1 MKTAKVGRGL
11 RTRREPKPKPT
22 LPTKSVAA
30 FEEEYANS
38 TEGQNRHSAMARVY
52 EHLEANKRQTR
63 LVIPTKTV
71 KFGIFGDTHFGSLYE
86 DLDALNAYA
95 DACRAAKVQ
104 CMIHAGDVL
113 EGYKL
118 YRGQEF
124 ETHKHGW
131 EAQSTWFKEVAPDF
145 GVPVYFITGNHDVA
159 FKRAA
164 GITVGKGL
172 QELRPDWH
180 FIGEDYGTVNL
191 RANGHDFKVGVLHP
205 GGGSSY
211 ALSYRPQKIV
221 EQIEGGQKPDILAIG
236 NYHKSDWI
244 PSYRNV
250 SVLQVGCFQRQTPF
264 MLTKGLAAMV
274 GGWIMEY
281 APGEGCSRQKAEFFP
296 FY

>member
-1 MKTAKVGRGL
+1 MKKNYNDKKTKKT
-11 RTRREPKPKPT
+11 RT
-22 LPTKSVAA
+22 VAA
-30 FEEEYANS
+30 FEEGYAQS
-38 TEGQNRHSAMARVY
+38 AEGQQRYSAIARVY
-52 EHLEANKRQTR
+52 QHLDATKRQAE
-63 LVIPTKTV
+63 LKVPTETIR
-71 KFGIFGDTHFGSLYE
+71 FGIFGDTHFGSLYE
-86 DLDALNAYA
+86 DLGALRAYA
-95 DACRAAKVQ
+95 AACRNAKVH

-131 EAQSTWFKEVAPDF
+131 EAQSQWFKEVAPDF

-172 QELRPDWH
+172 EELRPDWK
-180 FIGEDYGTVNL
+180 FIGEDYGTVTL
-191 RANGHDFKVGVLHP
+191 EAGGKKFKVGVLHP

-221 EQIEGGQKPDILAIG
+221 EQMEGGTKPNILAIG

-244 PSYRNV
+244 PAYRNV

-274 GGWIMEY
+274 GGWIMEF
-281 APGEGCSRQKAEFFP
+281 APGEGCSRQTATFFP

>member
-1 MKTAKVGRGL
+1 MKKRV
-11 RTRREPKPKPT
+11 
-22 LPTKSVAA
+22 TKKAVKTVAD
-30 FEEEYANS
+30 FEAEYAAS
-38 TEGQNRHSAMARVY
+38 SEGQQRYTALARVY
-52 EHLEANKRQTR
+52 EHLEANKRQAK
-63 LVIPTKTV
+63 LKVPTDTIR
-71 KFGIFGDTHFGSLYE
+71 FGIFGDTHFGSLYE
-86 DLDALNAYA
+86 DLDALRAYA
-95 DACRAAKVQ
+95 QACRDAKVH

-131 EAQSTWFKEVAPDF
+131 EAQSQWFKKVAPDF

-172 QELRPDWH
+172 EDLRPDWK
-180 FIGEDYGTVNL
+180 FIGEDYGTVTL
-191 RANGHDFKVGVLHP
+191 TANNREFTVGVLHP

-221 EQIEGGQKPDILAIG
+221 EQMEGGRKPDILAIG

-244 PSYRNV
+244 PAYRNV

-264 MLTKGLAAMV
+264 MLTKGLSAMV
-274 GGWIMEY
+274 GGWIMEF
-281 APGEGCSRQKAEFFP
+281 APGNGCSRQKAEFFP

>member
-1 MKTAKVGRGL
+1 MSKRKRTTKPVKTVKDFEQAY
-11 RTRREPKPKPT
+11 
-22 LPTKSVAA
+22 AA
-30 FEEEYANS
+30 S
-38 TEGQNRHSAMARVY
+38 PEGQSKYSAMARVY
-52 EHLEANKRQTR
+52 EHLEATKRQTK
-63 LVIPTKTV
+63 LEIPTDTIR
-71 KFGIFGDTHFGSLYE
+71 FGIFGDTHFGSLYE

-95 DACRAAKVQ
+95 HACREAKVH

-131 EAQSTWFKEVAPDF
+131 EAQSQWFAEVAPHF
-145 GVPVYFITGNHDVA
+145 GCPVYFITGNHDVA

-172 QELRPDWH
+172 EALRPDWH

-191 RANGHDFKVGVLHP
+191 SANGKKFKVGVLHP

-236 NYHKSDWI
+236 NYHKTDWL

-264 MLTKGLAAMV
+264 MLTKGLSAMV

-281 APGEGCSRQKAEFFP
+281 APGKGCSRQTATFFP

>member
-1 MKTAKVGRGL
+1 MKK
-11 RTRREPKPKPT
+11 RTPKKPRKT
-22 LPTKSVAA
+22 VKD
-30 FEEEYANS
+30 FEAEYAAS
-38 TEGQNRHSAMARVY
+38 PDGQQRYSAMARVY
-52 EHLEANKRQTR
+52 QHLEATRRQNR
-63 LVIPTKTV
+63 LVIPSETV
-71 KFGIFGDTHFGSLYE
+71 RFGIFGDTHFGSLYE
-86 DLDALNAYA
+86 DLEALQAYA
-95 DACRAAKVQ
+95 RACREAEVH

-131 EAQSTWFKEVAPDF
+131 EAQSQWFKEVAPDF

-172 QELRPDWH
+172 EDLRPDWK
-180 FIGEDYGTVNL
+180 FIGEDYGTVTL
-191 RANGHDFKVGVLHP
+191 ETAGREFKVGVLHP

-221 EQIEGGQKPDILAIG
+221 EQMEGGTKPEILAIG

-274 GGWIMEY
+274 GGWIMEF
-281 APGEGCSRQKAEFFP
+281 APGDGCSRQKAEFFP